1 MQVKVVLRRLQNEWQ
16 GCDYTL
22 MRKNCNNFCEALA
35 CELGVEVPG
44 AAALCLLQLHSTWHC
59 GNAYLKTSMQWQWP
73 RDHLRRCLP
82 LQ

>member
-1 MQVKVVLRRLQNEWQ
+1 MVLRRLQNEWQ

-44 AAALCLLQLHSTWHC
+44 AALPPRLLQLHSTWDC
-59 GNAYLKTSMQWQWP
+59 GNAYSRSFMQWQQP
-73 RDHLRRCLP
+73 RDRLRHCLL